1 MARAAEALHLAPRS
15 VRDLIYAGRLPSLRI
30 GRLHYVRA
38 TDLERERRRRLGL
51 PLPAQRQPPRQRRPA
66 RSPSATV
73 RPGPERPELDAE
85 PGQNPKSGE
94 VRDRPERRPHTDPAL
109 RRQRAAERADVVR
122 RWALRHQPGAPRVP
136 FVPLTL
142 AEATTC
148 AACGRALRANQRAL
162 HALETNE
169 RLCLACGRRA
179 LMAWADQRRL
189 EATAARR
196 LAQGLGAATPPS
208 QDLGADAPSSD
219 QSPRAA

>member
-1 MARAAEALHLAPRS
+1 VARAAEALHLAPRS

-51 PLPAQRQPPRQRRPA
+51 PLPAPHRPPRQRRPA
-66 RSPSATV
+66 RPPSASL
-73 RPGPERPELDAE
+73 RPGSERPELDAE
-85 PGQNPKSGE
+85 PGQEPESGRVSHRAE
-94 VRDRPERRPHTDPAL
+94 RPHADPAL

-136 FVPLTL
+136 FVPVTL

-148 AACGRALRANQRAL
+148 AACGRALRVNQRAL
-162 HALETNE
+162 HALEANE
-169 RLCLACGRRA
+169 PLCLACGRRA
-179 LMAWADQRRL
+179 LMAWSDQRRL

-208 QDLGADAPSSD
+208 QGLGADVPSSD

>member
-51 PLPAQRQPPRQRRPA
+51 PLPAQHRPPRQRRPA
-66 RSPSATV
+66 RSPSASV
-73 RPGPERPELDAE
+73 RPRPERPELDAE
-85 PGQNPKSGE
+85 PGQEPESGQ
-94 VRDRPERRPHTDPAL
+94 VSHRPERPHADPAL

-122 RWALRHQPGAPRVP
+122 RWALRHQPGAPRMP

-148 AACGRALRANQRAL
+148 AACGRALRVNQRAL

-169 RLCLACGRRA
+169 PLCLACGRRA

-208 QDLGADAPSSD
+208 QDLGADVPSSD